1 MGETMTTC
9 IICEPGHQMSY
20 GHSHALC
27 QAHTVTV
34 RGGSQLISTH
44 LVTTR
49 KVADDWRPRRFA
61 SGRSW
66 RPRWAALVDGNRWD
80 ETISD
85 SPTQAVRSAMEA
97 LGDCQ
102 ASDDVTAMPV
112 VPA

>member
-1 MGETMTTC
+1 M
-9 IICEPGHQMSY
+9 
-20 GHSHALC
+20 
-27 QAHTVTV
+27 
-34 RGGSQLISTH
+34 
-44 LVTTR
+44 
-49 KVADDWRPRRFA
+49 
-61 SGRSW
+61 
-66 RPRWAALVDGNRWD
+66 DGNRWD